1 MAEDKK
7 PQMNIEVPDNVHE
20 TYANLAVINHS
31 PTEFVVDCIQMM
43 PGMPKAKVKSRVI
56 LNPLHAKQL
65 LAALAE
71 NVKRYEETFGEI
83 TQPNVAKPTSNNGDA
98 LHLFGAKGEA

>member
-7 PQMNIEVPDNVHE
+7 PQMNIEVPENVHE

-31 PTEFVVDCIQMM
+31 PTEFIVDCVQMM
-43 PGMPKAKVKSRVI
+43 PGMPKAKVKSRII

-65 LAALAE
+65 LGALAE
-71 NVKRYEETFGEI
+71 NVKRYEENFGLI
-83 TQPNVAKPTSNNGDA
+83 TQPQMPKQAKGGDA
-98 LHLFGAKGEA
+98 LPLFGAKGEA

>member
-1 MAEDKK
+1 MAENKK
-7 PQMNIEVPDNVHE
+7 PQMNIEVPEDVHE

-31 PTEFVVDCIQMM
+31 PTEFVVDYIQVM

-71 NVKRYEETFGEI
+71 NVKRYEESFGDI
-83 TQPNVAKPTSNNGDA
+83 KQPQATKQAHNDA

>member
-1 MAEDKK
+1 MAENKK
-7 PQMNIEVPDNVHE
+7 PQMNIEVPENVHE

-31 PTEFVVDCIQMM
+31 PTEFVVDYIQVM
-43 PGMPKAKVKSRVI
+43 PGMPKAKVRSRVI

-65 LAALAE
+65 LGALAE
-71 NVKRYEETFGEI
+71 NIKRYEENFGEI
-83 TQPNVAKPTSNNGDA
+83 KQPQATKQANNDT

>member
-7 PQMNIEVPDNVHE
+7 PQMNIEVPENVHE

-31 PTEFVVDCIQMM
+31 PTEFIVDCVQMM
-43 PGMPKAKVKSRVI
+43 PGMPKAKVKSRII

-65 LAALAE
+65 LGALAE
-71 NVKRYEETFGEI
+71 NIKRYEENFGLI
-83 TQPNVAKPTSNNGDA
+83 TQPQMPKQAKSGDA
-98 LHLFGAKGEA
+98 LPLFGAKGEA